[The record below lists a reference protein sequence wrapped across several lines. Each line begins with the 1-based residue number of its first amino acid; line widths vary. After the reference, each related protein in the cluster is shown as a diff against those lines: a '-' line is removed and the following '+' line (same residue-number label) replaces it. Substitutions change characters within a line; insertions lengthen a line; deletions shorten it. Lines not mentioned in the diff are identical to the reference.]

1 MEVENPSFAQVS
13 SMSVRDQEQHIHF
26 NSELEGNEEDEEELP
41 QVLSDDDP
49 SVESEG
55 SHYMKDSYYRIID
68 KSNPL
73 VYEKGS
79 GSGNSGI
86 L

>member
-41 QVLSDDDP
+41 QV
-49 SVESEG
+49 
-55 SHYMKDSYYRIID
+55 
-68 KSNPL
+68 
-73 VYEKGS
+73 
-79 GSGNSGI
+79 
-86 L
+86 